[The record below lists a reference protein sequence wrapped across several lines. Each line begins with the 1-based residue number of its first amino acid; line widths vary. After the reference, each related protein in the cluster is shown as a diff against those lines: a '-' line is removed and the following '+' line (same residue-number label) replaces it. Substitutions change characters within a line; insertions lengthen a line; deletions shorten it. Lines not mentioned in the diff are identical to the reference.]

1 MSFHSCVEN
10 DIEVTLSS
18 LRLLYVC
25 AHVASTSVVGSSS

>member
-10 DIEVTLSS
+10 DIGVTLSS
-18 LRLLYVC
+18 LKLLCVR